1 MATFNEKKTCSQRM
15 ENFGRFVWNPDTG
28 ELLGR
33 TLIKW
38 VYISLYYVA
47 FYVVIIGLFALS
59 IFSLMKSLNP
69 YVPDYQDRLSSP
81 GVTIRPFHYVEEDIN
96 ICINTSN
103 SESWGSYTK
112 SLQEFLAVSVL
123 GSVFVSSAARGR
135 RGSAPGHQG
144 QAMGNCF
151 LCGTLNVVPGFAVSI
166 FRRCTYNSTVQAVQ
180 NVNCTSHDN
189 IKALLSTP
197 GSKTM
202 RACQFTTELLGEC
215 SGEEDK
221 NYGFQDGKPCFV
233 IKMNRIIGFVPGN
246 TTAPYVNCTSKNSAA
261 LGQVKYFPNGGNF
274 SFDYFPYYGKKA
286 QPNYTNPLVAVKFVD
301 VQRNVKIPVVCK
313 IVGTKISTDNPHDP
327 YEGKVEFTLEIQ

>member
-112 SLQEFLAVSVL
+112 SLQEFLA
-123 GSVFVSSAARGR
+123 A
-135 RGSAPGHQG
+135 
-144 QAMGNCF
+144 
-151 LCGTLNVVPGFAVSI
+151 
-166 FRRCTYNSTVQAVQ
+166 YNSTVQAVQ